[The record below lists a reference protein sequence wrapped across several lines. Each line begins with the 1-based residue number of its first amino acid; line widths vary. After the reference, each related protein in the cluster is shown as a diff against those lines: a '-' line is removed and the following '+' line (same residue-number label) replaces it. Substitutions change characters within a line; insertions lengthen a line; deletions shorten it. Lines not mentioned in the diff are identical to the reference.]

1 MRNRDRVRKFNR
13 DTVPSGSPRT
23 ISIRAKRNRANCSL
37 LSGKRFDATEDRS
50 HGRPERA
57 VKPEPR
63 SCIRNQSR
71 ENLLKRTKIVL
82 ALPSYHRQRLSGIR
96 RGWCPR
102 LPLRK
107 RGDWE
112 GDPFRLWRHSPPVFK
127 WAGFIDRRWP
137 SQGET
142 TIEETPLPHGEL
154 AFRATPQS
162 GPRGRGERIRT
173 AADSKYPARMEFYP
187 GIIDHDASFPPSR
200 AAALKVCL
208 RFTAQ

>member
-57 VKPEPR
+57 VQPEPR

-82 ALPSYHRQRLSGIR
+82 AVPSYHRQRLSGIR
-96 RGWCPR
+96 RGWCPSRSLRNREGSERVIRSDSGVAHR
-102 LPLRK
+102 LSLSARVLSAVDSQVKAKRRRQKHFCQLPKSPLR
-107 RGDWE
+107 R
-112 GDPFRLWRHSPPVFK
+112 P
-127 WAGFIDRRWP
+127 
-137 SQGET
+137 
-142 TIEETPLPHGEL
+142 
-154 AFRATPQS
+154 
-162 GPRGRGERIRT
+162 
-173 AADSKYPARMEFYP
+173 
-187 GIIDHDASFPPSR
+187 
-200 AAALKVCL
+200 
-208 RFTAQ
+208 